1 MDFSKFDEENPIT
14 DRFLSETES
23 SELTDNFV

>member
-14 DRFLSETES
+14 YRFLSEIEGG
-23 SELTDNFV
+23 ELTDNSF